1 MHGAGLV
8 NTIFLKPN
16 SVLIELKM
24 YKWYKR
30 PVYNCISTAAGVNY
44 LSWTNTK
51 INNTIVHWDELD
63 RCQVCMEYLLLNN
76 ITKEQS
82 LTIPFE
88 NLPQEFSYAVAVNQ
102 DTIVDLPELEEILI
116 SAKDLLNEKE
126 KERIV

>member
-1 MHGAGLV
+1 
-8 NTIFLKPN
+8 
-16 SVLIELKM
+16 
-24 YKWYKR
+24 
-30 PVYNCISTAAGVNY
+30 
-44 LSWTNTK
+44 
-51 INNTIVHWDELD
+51 
-63 RCQVCMEYLLLNN
+63 MEYLLLNN